1 MELLNKNFVA
11 IAYLLMAFSCQKA
24 PFLTVESNRTLN
36 FTKDGGEQSIMFTTN
51 REWSITS
58 SELWCKVSPSA
69 GTAHDGNVA
78 INITVDENKSYE
90 ARTCTLTIKVEELV
104 ESISINQETGLGL
117 IISPSVL
124 NITDDAQVIEIEVKK
139 NVPYTISVNDAGKD
153 WIEFMGVKALSEE
166 KATFSISANKGYD
179 DRKGIIRFTQE
190 NGPYSEVEIIQKQ
203 SDIFYS
209 ISPMDTVL
217 SYKNHT
223 IEVNVSTN
231 VHYEISTEANWVSAV
246 DTKGLALSSVFLS
259 IDENESYEQRSTVV
273 SFKSTN
279 GQLTSSIIISQ
290 KGRPIDLSLEGTS
303 NCYIVPVKDSTYCFN
318 ARIAGNDETK
328 NVYSIPEGTDA
339 KVIWQ
344 VSETKSY
351 ANLIEELY
359 YDEEMG
365 KIVFATKLQ
374 KGNALVALT
383 DETGSILW
391 SWHLW
396 ITDYNPEIQHIDFLG
411 GVILQDRY
419 LGAFS
424 PQSYG
429 LYYQW
434 GRKDPFLQQ
443 HRWSYE
449 GVIANEET
457 GKISYSIN
465 HPDVYISRSDLT
477 RWDWNYE
484 HTAQWSTN
492 KTIYDPCPPG
502 WKVVDGSPFFI
513 REWPEGYV
521 GTIEKDCVVFS
532 EPLCTPKTYFYPS
545 NFQAWTNYGPYIYSM
560 QTYAGQP
567 FGQGNRA
574 NANSM
579 LSEQQAR
586 DFCESVRCQRE

>member
-246 DTKGLALSSVFLS
+246 DTKGLALSSVFL
-259 IDENESYEQRSTVV
+259 
-273 SFKSTN
+273 
-279 GQLTSSIIISQ
+279 IS
-290 KGRPIDLSLEGTS
+290 
-303 NCYIVPVKDSTYCFN
+303 V
-318 ARIAGNDETK
+318 
-328 NVYSIPEGTDA
+328 
-339 KVIWQ
+339 
-344 VSETKSY
+344 
-351 ANLIEELY
+351 
-359 YDEEMG
+359 
-365 KIVFATKLQ
+365 
-374 KGNALVALT
+374 
-383 DETGSILW
+383 
-391 SWHLW
+391 H
-396 ITDYNPEIQHIDFLG
+396 
-411 GVILQDRY
+411 
-419 LGAFS
+419 
-424 PQSYG
+424 
-429 LYYQW
+429 
-434 GRKDPFLQQ
+434 
-443 HRWSYE
+443 
-449 GVIANEET
+449 
-457 GKISYSIN
+457 
-465 HPDVYISRSDLT
+465 
-477 RWDWNYE
+477 
-484 HTAQWSTN
+484 
-492 KTIYDPCPPG
+492 
-502 WKVVDGSPFFI
+502 
-513 REWPEGYV
+513 
-521 GTIEKDCVVFS
+521 
-532 EPLCTPKTYFYPS
+532 
-545 NFQAWTNYGPYIYSM
+545 
-560 QTYAGQP
+560 
-567 FGQGNRA
+567 
-574 NANSM
+574 
-579 LSEQQAR
+579 
-586 DFCESVRCQRE
+586 